1 MPDVALTELG
11 VGLGGG
17 ILTALGAAGLYL
29 RRKTTAMDEEKT
41 RLDEEHAA
49 KIKRQDEEHAARLE
63 VLRAERDKAANSGT
77 IDAKLAAKVTSEVE
91 RLLPEA
97 VAKIQ
102 AEERL
107 RAAVQAQ
114 QAEAQVAI
122 IREEVAKLLKEGK
135 P

>member
-1 MPDVALTELG
+1 VPDVALTELG

-17 ILTALGAAGLYL
+17 ILTALGAAGLFL
-29 RRKTTAMDEEKT
+29 RRKTAAMDEEKT

-49 KIKRQDEEHAARLE
+49 KIKQQGEEHTARLE
-63 VLRAERDKAANSGT
+63 LLRAERDKAKDPGV
-77 IDAKLAAKVTSEVE
+77 AAEIAALITSEVE

-97 VAKIQ
+97 VAKLQ

-114 QAEAQVAI
+114 QAEAQVSV
-122 IREEVAKLLKEGK
+122 IRQEVAKLLKEIK